1 MKQTKFNYRG
11 LDRNDRIS
19 VIESPVK
26 GYAVQEG
33 GFTFIVSR
41 DISYLGA
48 DYWQVTEA
56 RTGFLVARDYHTR
69 AAALEALPCLIKQF
83 GGKVIANRYYQE
95 GNINESLY
103 PIYKTLRAKN
113 I

>member
-19 VIESPVK
+19 VIESPIK

-41 DISYLGA
+41 DISYPGA

-56 RTGFLVARDYHTR
+56 RTGFLIARDYHTR
-69 AAALEALPCLIKQF
+69 AAAIEALPHLIRQY
-83 GGKVIANRYYQE
+83 GGKVTANRYYQE
-95 GNINESLY
+95 GNINTDLY
-103 PIYKTLRAKN
+103 PVYITLKAKN
-113 I
+113 N